1 MIGICLL
8 LGVGIVLSAFFSGS
22 ETGFYR
28 VQRLRLVVS
37 TLAGDWISAGLL
49 WLSNRPSWFVTTTLV
64 GNNLANYLTSLAIVM
79 ASDNLF
85 PSGGTWVDLLGPILL
100 APILFI
106 AGELLPK
113 NLFYHAPN
121 RLLRW
126 CAPGLF
132 LCTLLFLPLTILL
145 WAFSRLIQMATNSSP
160 QEMRLSLARRELAEL
175 LAEGHEAGILRPVQ
189 QTLAQAMLSI
199 ARQPVKT
206 FASSSGRMVRATTT
220 MSKNNVLR
228 IAQRNGR
235 SLIPVEDPNN
245 QRQLIGYLRMA
256 ELYLSNEPS
265 LPEPQPLVPLQEEE
279 SLLSA
284 LRKLSQAEDALGHVV
299 GADGRTVGFVTGR
312 QLRVALL
319 R

>member
-1 MIGICLL
+1 
-8 LGVGIVLSAFFSGS
+8 
-22 ETGFYR
+22 
-28 VQRLRLVVS
+28 
-37 TLAGDWISAGLL
+37 
-49 WLSNRPSWFVTTTLV
+49 
-64 GNNLANYLTSLAIVM
+64 
-79 ASDNLF
+79 
-85 PSGGTWVDLLGPILL
+85 
-100 APILFI
+100 
-106 AGELLPK
+106 
-113 NLFYHAPN
+113 
-121 RLLRW
+121 
-126 CAPGLF
+126 
-132 LCTLLFLPLTILL
+132 
-145 WAFSRLIQMATNSSP
+145 
-160 QEMRLSLARRELAEL
+160 
-175 LAEGHEAGILRPVQ
+175 
-189 QTLAQAMLSI
+189 
-199 ARQPVKT
+199 
-206 FASSSGRMVRATTT
+206 

>member
-1 MIGICLL
+1 MIGILLL
-8 LGVGIVLSAFFSGS
+8 LGTGILLSAFFSGS

-28 VQRLRLVVS
+28 VQRLRLAVS
-37 TLAGDWISAGLL
+37 AIAGDWTSAGLL
-49 WLSNRPSWFVTTTLV
+49 WLSNRPSWFVATTLV

-79 ASDNLF
+79 ASDRLI
-85 PSGGTWVDLLGPILL
+85 PGGGTWVDLLGPILL

-121 RLLRW
+121 RLLRR
-126 CAPGLF
+126 CAPALF
-132 LCTLLFLPLTILL
+132 VCTVLFLPLTIIL
-145 WAFSRLIQMATNSSP
+145 WSFSKILQMATNSSP

-189 QTLAQAMLSI
+189 QTLAHAMLSI
-199 ARQPVKT
+199 ALQPVKN
-206 FASSSGRMVRATTT
+206 FASTSGRAVRATTT
-220 MSKNNVLR
+220 MSKSAVFR
-228 IAQRNGR
+228 IAQRNGC
-235 SLIPVEDPNN
+235 SLLPVEDPSKR
-245 QRQLIGYLRMA
+245 RQLVGYFRMA
-256 ELYLSNEPS
+256 DLYLSNKHS
-265 LPEPQPLVPLQEEE
+265 LPEPRPLVPLQEDE

-299 GADGRTVGFVTGR
+299 RADGSTVGFITGR
-312 QLRVALL
+312 ELRFSLL